1 MYCNIQKTNCVQST
15 TINVRTHI
23 LILSTDKWHLSLIY
37 SETFLWLDSKY
48 VLIYFLLCW
57 SIFRTM
63 WNIAHSLFQLIINFP
78 NLSTNHVNDFYFIFT
93 DILSG
98 QANAKPCLTHLQFRW
113 GISRELQKD
122 RVLVTGLSKRK
133 SLLTFSRTS
142 PQLFNSIQLQQPNGI

>member
-63 WNIAHSLFQLIINFP
+63 WIIAHSLFQLIINFP
-78 NLSTNHVNDFYFIFT
+78 NLSTNHVNVNDFSFIFT
-93 DILSG
+93 DILF
-98 QANAKPCLTHLQFRW
+98 CLTHLQFRW
-113 GISRELQKD
+113 GISRQLQKD
-122 RVLVTGLSKRK
+122 RVFVTGLSKRK
-133 SLLTFSRTS
+133 SLLSISRM
-142 PQLFNSIQLQQPNGI
+142 II